1 MAAGQRATRKKRIN
15 REDIPMT
22 IRLKA
27 WWEGYDP
34 QALYALI
41 ASTEKPSV
49 KKPGAPRA
57 AAVTHL
63 PENNFRWSDARIAA
77 NQMVWGAGHVEPPV
91 PLEIKNLTRKMDMKA
106 GHALLSIGAGLG
118 GLNRLLSETLNYQI
132 DGYDL
137 RADIASRGN
146 ALATE
151 KSPPLQLLESTKEI
165 SLPRRYDRLMITQ
178 TLGRHESVPT
188 LISALS
194 RHLKPGAKF
203 VIYDWFRSAGT
214 SRHQMQTA
222 LKHMSDPHF
231 LAMTDA
237 SEFSRVLAAQN
248 FNIAE
253 NILMTS
259 DAIESLTKPW
269 RQVVDTI
276 TAILHDMDRRDLV
289 DELVAEAELWTA
301 RASLA
306 QSGLIEARLFSGVFT
321 GRADR

>member
-1 MAAGQRATRKKRIN
+1 
-15 REDIPMT
+15 MT

-41 ASTEKPSV
+41 ASTEKPAE

-57 AAVTHL
+57 VDAVPT
-63 PENNFRWSDARIAA
+63 PENEFRWSDARIAA
-77 NQMVWGAGHVEPPV
+77 NQMVWGAGHVEPPL
-91 PLEIKNLTRKMDMKA
+91 PLEIKTLTRKLDMKA

-118 GLNRLLSETLNYQI
+118 GFNRLLADTLNYQI

-137 RADIASRGN
+137 RADIVARGN
-146 ALATE
+146 ALAAQ
-151 KSPPLQLLESTKEI
+151 KSPSLLLLESTKELA
-165 SLPRRYDRLMITQ
+165 LPRRFDRLLITQ
-178 TLGRHESVPT
+178 TLGRHESVPNM
-188 LISALS
+188 ISALS

-203 VIYDWFRSAGT
+203 LMFDWFRSAGT

-222 LKHMSDPHF
+222 QKNMPDPQF
-231 LAMTDA
+231 LSLTDA
-237 SEFSRVLAAQN
+237 SEFTRLLAAQN

-253 NILMTS
+253 NILMTG

-269 RQVVDTI
+269 RQVVDSI

-301 RASLA
+301 RAGLA
-306 QSGLIEARLFSGVFT
+306 QSSLIEARLFSGIFT